1 MLFVKFV
8 YYLVQSIPV
17 TLEVVFSGGSRPSD
31 NGGGGGK
38 GGLGGGHPDPE
49 IRGRTRSPKKFFS
62 VLRASFWST
71 NKGWGGAG
79 PSPGSATSF
88 IFLPCLLSC
97 ALFPKL
103 PFMTIGHFLVSPGL
117 CIKTRLGA
125 QPLIWK
131 LFFILMQMKPMHFH
145 KKGCALGLILK
156 VRVFWNSEE
165 AY

>member
-1 MLFVKFV
+1 MLFAKFV

-31 NGGGGGK
+31 KGGG
-38 GGLGGGHPDPE
+38 
-49 IRGRTRSPKKFFS
+49 
-62 VLRASFWST
+62 
-71 NKGWGGAG
+71 G

-145 KKGCALGLILK
+145 KKGCALGVILK

-165 AY
+165 AYW

>member
-1 MLFVKFV
+1 MADPDL
-8 YYLVQSIPV
+8 QI
-17 TLEVVFSGGSRPSD
+17 SGG
-31 NGGGGGK
+31 GEVC
-38 GGLGGGHPDPE
+38 GHPDPE
-49 IRGRTRSPKKFFS
+49 IRGMARSPKNFFS
-62 VLRASFWST
+62 AL
-71 NKGWGGAG
+71 
-79 PSPGSATSF
+79 SPGSLIGF
-88 IFLPCLLSC
+88 IFLPCLLSF

-103 PFMTIGHFLVSPGL
+103 PFMTIGHFLVSPRL

>member
-31 NGGGGGK
+31 KGGGGG

-71 NKGWGGAG
+71 NKGWGVGRAL
-79 PSPGSATSF
+79 PLDPPLVLSF
-88 IFLPCLLSC
+88 F
-97 ALFPKL
+97 
-103 PFMTIGHFLVSPGL
+103 
-117 CIKTRLGA
+117 
-125 QPLIWK
+125 
-131 LFFILMQMKPMHFH
+131 
-145 KKGCALGLILK
+145 
-156 VRVFWNSEE
+156 RVFYPVLCSQNFLS
-165 AY
+165 

>member
-1 MLFVKFV
+1 M
-8 YYLVQSIPV
+8 
-17 TLEVVFSGGSRPSD
+17 LEVVFSGGCRPSD
-31 NGGGGGK
+31 KGG

-49 IRGRTRSPKKFFS
+49 IRGRTRSPKKIFVFHFG
-62 VLRASFWST
+62 RQIRGGGGGGPPGSF
-71 NKGWGGAG
+71 
-79 PSPGSATSF
+79 PGSATSF

-117 CIKTRLGA
+117 CVKTRLGA

-131 LFFILMQMKPMHFH
+131 SFFILMQIKPMHFH
-145 KKGCALGLILK
+145 KKGCAPGLILN
-156 VRVFWNSEE
+156 VRVFWNSED

>member
-17 TLEVVFSGGSRPSD
+17 TLEVVFSGGSRPPD
-31 NGGGGGK
+31 KGEGGG
-38 GGLGGGHPDPE
+38 GGGHPDPE
-49 IRGRTRSPKKFFS
+49 IRRTARSP
-62 VLRASFWST
+62 FWSK
-71 NKGWGGAG
+71 NKGGPGPPG
-79 PSPGSATSF
+79 PSSGSATSF

-103 PFMTIGHFLVSPGL
+103 PFMTIGHFRVSPGF
-117 CIKTRLGA
+117 CIKTRLGV

-131 LFFILMQMKPMHFH
+131 SFFILMQIKPMHFD
-145 KKGCALGLILK
+145 KKGWAPGLILK

>member
-1 MLFVKFV
+1 MADPDL
-8 YYLVQSIPV
+8 QI
-17 TLEVVFSGGSRPSD
+17 R
-31 NGGGGGK
+31 GGGGG
-38 GGLGGGHPDPE
+38 GGLGGGQPDPE

-62 VLRASFWST
+62 VHWAS
-71 NKGWGGAG
+71 GGGG

-103 PFMTIGHFLVSPGL
+103 PFMTIGHFLFSPGL

-145 KKGCALGLILK
+145 KKGCALGVILK